1 MSTEWKDYV
10 KDPRTIC
17 KYGVN
22 CYQKNSDHLSKFKHP
37 PHKTK
42 RHKVEIEGHTVK
54 RPKIVANDNEE
65 AATSQTEVSGDTVEP
80 SDTASAT
87 ASPRDALSSTHQH
100 NLIKL
105 PDNLTYHNNCDENLM
120 RKLFLVDMPG
130 DFYKFFECLQSE
142 NSFETLLSTVNLQL
156 IGPFDLL
163 LGKLPIVDP
172 DLYLIHWRF
181 FFDPPEFQAIL
192 KSKNASQFHIGYFRD
207 APDELPVF
215 VASNDST
222 KDCHITPIAKNIFG
236 AVYLHLQTEKKKSP
250 FTAMACQKMM
260 DKVAKW
266 AKTSNYSLE
275 EFTMKN
281 RQPKIVTKTLH
292 GAGIV
297 VPYNK
302 KTQIGYRKLVETDG
316 KIKSMFAKLESAT
329 SQSEKDKILSELQP
343 VITYASI
350 AVDECD
356 FGTGLEIGINLF
368 CSGLPELEPS
378 ALSSLVSTYS
388 LLKRDAFSKIIQ
400 AHLKYRR
407 KGANMSIMEN

>member
-1 MSTEWKDYV
+1 MTFSLAKENKQKLSKAGKLFYLYKLIIMSTEWKDYV

-181 FFDPPEFQAIL
+181 FFDPPEFQVCL
-192 KSKNASQFHIGYFRD
+192 KANSVFSLDCMASGVSM
-207 APDELPVF
+207 LVF
-215 VASNDST
+215 V
-222 KDCHITPIAKNIFG
+222 IWI
-236 AVYLHLQTEKKKSP
+236 LHELIY
-250 FTAMACQKMM
+250 
-260 DKVAKW
+260 
-266 AKTSNYSLE
+266 KT
-275 EFTMKN
+275 
-281 RQPKIVTKTLH
+281 
-292 GAGIV
+292 
-297 VPYNK
+297 
-302 KTQIGYRKLVETDG
+302 
-316 KIKSMFAKLESAT
+316 
-329 SQSEKDKILSELQP
+329 
-343 VITYASI
+343 
-350 AVDECD
+350 
-356 FGTGLEIGINLF
+356 INLILTF
-368 CSGLPELEPS
+368 YCFIC
-378 ALSSLVSTYS
+378 TC
-388 LLKRDAFSKIIQ
+388 
-400 AHLKYRR
+400 
-407 KGANMSIMEN
+407 